1 MVQSRETGFTEAEG
15 FSDCGFFCC
24 NTSFIKN
31 RLNNL
36 IRNKK
41 IVTKKTNEYDFLLAL
56 NILAKKNKIKL
67 IKTINK
73 KDAVG
78 INKINDLKKI

>member
-1 MVQSRETGFTEAEG
+1 MTAV
-15 FSDCGFFCC
+15 FFCC